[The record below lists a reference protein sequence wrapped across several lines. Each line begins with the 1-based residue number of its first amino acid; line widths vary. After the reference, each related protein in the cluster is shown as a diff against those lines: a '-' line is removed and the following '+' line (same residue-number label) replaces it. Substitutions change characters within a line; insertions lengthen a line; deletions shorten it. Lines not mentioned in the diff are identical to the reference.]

1 MSFTTRPTLQGTFGM
16 VSTTHWIASQAAM
29 GVLER
34 GGNAFDAAVTAGF
47 VLHVVE
53 PHLNGP
59 GGEVPA
65 IVATAENA
73 SPKVLCGQGPA
84 PTGATIEHFR
94 SLGMD
99 LVPGS
104 GPLAAAVPGA
114 VDAWLLMLRDHGTL
128 RLEDVLEP
136 AIGYAEHGHPLVG
149 RVSDTVATVRDLFE
163 QEWHTSADLWLHDG
177 KPPAPGSVFRNPTY
191 ARTLHR
197 LVEEARASGS
207 GREAQIDAAR
217 RAWGEGFV
225 AEAVEQFSRR
235 PFRDSS
241 GGRHPG
247 LVTGADMASFSAGWE
262 EPVTLDW
269 EGWTIAKTAPWGQ
282 GPVLLETLATLAAL
296 GDSEALDPSTAHGIH
311 AQAEAL
317 KLAFAD
323 REAWYGDSGDVP
335 VKTLLSADYA
345 RERAALIGPEA
356 SAELRPGSPDG
367 RKPRLATYVER
378 LTGRRTDLAD
388 VTTGEP
394 TVQTDGVTRGDTCH
408 VDVVDRWGNM
418 VSATPS
424 GGWLQSSP
432 TIPELGFPLGSRL
445 QMFWLEEGLSSSLA
459 PGRRPRTTLSPT
471 MVHRDG
477 LAYMACGTPGGDQQ
491 DQWQLL
497 FLLRHLYAG
506 QSVQEAI
513 DAPMWNTAS
522 LPASFYPRD
531 MEPAV
536 LVMEDRIDADAV
548 NELAG
553 KGHRVRFSG
562 PWTLGRMCAVTRDPD
577 TGMLSAGANPR
588 GMQGYAC
595 GR

>member
-1 MSFTTRPTLQGTFGM
+1 
-16 VSTTHWIASQAAM
+16 
-29 GVLER
+29 
-34 GGNAFDAAVTAGF
+34 
-47 VLHVVE
+47 
-53 PHLNGP
+53 
-59 GGEVPA
+59 
-65 IVATAENA
+65 
-73 SPKVLCGQGPA
+73 
-84 PTGATIEHFR
+84 
-94 SLGMD
+94 
-99 LVPGS
+99 
-104 GPLAAAVPGA
+104 
-114 VDAWLLMLRDHGTL
+114 
-128 RLEDVLEP
+128 
-136 AIGYAEHGHPLVG
+136 
-149 RVSDTVATVRDLFE
+149 VRDLFAE
-163 QEWHTSADLWLHDG
+163 DWHSSAELWLQDG
-177 KPPAPGSVFRNPTY
+177 RPPAPGRVFRNPAY
-191 ARTLHR
+191 ARTLRR
-197 LVEEARASGS
+197 LVQEAAAAGPD
-207 GREAQIDAAR
+207 REAQVDAAR
-217 RAWGEGFV
+217 RAWREGFV
-225 AEAVEQFSRR
+225 AEAVDAFSGT

-247 LVTGADMASFSAGWE
+247 LVTGADLAAFSASWE
-262 EPVTLDW
+262 EPATLEW
-269 EGWTIAKTAPWGQ
+269 HGWTVAKTESWGQ
-282 GPVLLETLATLAAL
+282 GPVLLQTLAILAAL
-296 GDSEALDPSTAHGIH
+296 DDAAVLDPSTAEGIH
-311 AQAEAL
+311 AQTEAL

-335 VKTLLSADYA
+335 VKTLLSAEYA

-367 RKPRLATYVER
+367 REPRLSTYVEQ
-378 LTGRRTDLAD
+378 LTGRRTELAD
-388 VTTGEP
+388 ATTGEP
-394 TVQTDGVTRGDTCH
+394 TVKADGVTGGDTCH

-432 TIPELGFPLGSRL
+432 TIPDLGFPLGSRL

-477 LAYMACGTPGGDQQ
+477 VPYLACGTPGGDQQ

-497 FLLRHLYAG
+497 FLLRHLAG
-506 QSVQEAI
+506 GRSLQEAI

-536 LVMEDRIDADAV
+536 LVMEDRVDTDAAE
-548 NELAG
+548 ELER

-562 PWTLGRMCAVTRDPD
+562 PWSLGRMCAVARDPE
-577 TGMLSAGANPR
+577 TGVLSAGANPR

>member
-65 IVATAENA
+65 IVATADDP
-73 SPKVLCGQGPA
+73 SPTVLCGQGPA
-84 PTGATIEHFR
+84 PSGATIEHFR
-94 SLGMD
+94 SLGME

-128 RLEDVLEP
+128 TLEEVLEP

-163 QEWHTSADLWLHDG
+163 QDWHTSAELWLHEG
-177 KPPAPGSVFRNPTY
+177 KPPAPGSAFRNPAY
-191 ARTLHR
+191 ARTLRR
-197 LVEEARASGS
+197 LVEESKAVGS
-207 GREAQIDAAR
+207 PREAQVDAAR
-217 RAWGEGFV
+217 TAWSEGFV
-225 AEAVEQFSRR
+225 AEAVDEFSRR

-247 LVTGADMASFSAGWE
+247 LVTGADMAAFSASWE

-269 EGWTIAKTAPWGQ
+269 EGWTVAKTQSWGQ
-282 GPVLLETLATLAAL
+282 GPVLLQTLATLAAL
-296 GDSEALDPSTAHGIH
+296 DDDEALDPSTARGIH
-311 AQAEAL
+311 AQTEAL

-335 VKTLLSADYA
+335 VKTLLSAEYA
-345 RERAALIGPEA
+345 RERAALVGPEA
-356 SAELRPGSPDG
+356 SADLRPGSPDG
-367 RKPRLATYVER
+367 RVPRLSTYVQR

-477 LAYMACGTPGGDQQ
+477 VPYLACGTPGGDQQ

-497 FLLRHLYAG
+497 FLLRHLSAG
-506 QSVQEAI
+506 QSLQEAI

-536 LVMEDRIDADAV
+536 LVMEDRVDADAV
-548 NELAG
+548 EELEG
-553 KGHRVRFSG
+553 KGHRVRLSG
-562 PWTLGRMCAVTRDPD
+562 PWTLGRMCAVARDPD
-577 TGMLSAGANPR
+577 TGTLSAGANPR

>member
-47 VLHVVE
+47 LLHVVE

-65 IVATAENA
+65 IVATAENPA
-73 SPKVLCGQGPA
+73 PKVLCGQGPA
-84 PTGATIEHFR
+84 PSGATIEHFR
-94 SLGMD
+94 SLDME
-99 LVPGS
+99 LIPGS

-114 VDAWLLMLRDHGTL
+114 VDGWLLMLRDHGTM

-163 QEWHTSADLWLHDG
+163 QDWHTSADLWMQDG
-177 KPPAPGSVFRNPTY
+177 KPPAPGGLFKNPTY
-191 ARTLHR
+191 ARTLSR
-197 LVEEARASGS
+197 LVEEARAAGS
-207 GREAQIDAAR
+207 ARDSQIDAAR
-217 RAWGEGFV
+217 KAWGEGFV
-225 AEAVEQFSRR
+225 AEAVEDFSRR

-241 GGRHPG
+241 GGSHPG
-247 LVTGADMASFSAGWE
+247 LVTGADMAAFSASWE
-262 EPVTLDW
+262 DPVTLDW
-269 EGWTIAKTAPWGQ
+269 EGWSVAKTPPWGQ
-282 GPVLLETLATLAAL
+282 GPVLLQTLATLAAL
-296 GDSEALDPSTAHGIH
+296 EDEEALDPSSAHGIH

-335 VKTLLSADYA
+335 MKTLLSAEYA
-345 RERAALIGPEA
+345 RERAGLVGPAA
-356 SAELRPGSPDG
+356 SGELRPGSPDG
-367 RKPRLATYVER
+367 RDPRLSTYVR
-378 LTGRRTDLAD
+378 QLTGRRTDLAD

-394 TVQTDGVTRGDTCH
+394 TVSTDGATRGDTCH

-477 LAYMACGTPGGDQQ
+477 VPSMACGTPGGDQQ

-497 FLLRHLYAG
+497 FLLRHLSGG
-506 QSVQEAI
+506 QSLQAAI
-513 DAPMWNTAS
+513 DAPMWNTTS
-522 LPASFYPRD
+522 VPASFYPRD

-536 LVMEDRIDADAV
+536 LVLEDRVDDDTVQAL
-548 NELAG
+548 EG
-553 KGHRVRFSG
+553 KGHQVRLSG
-562 PWTLGRMCAVTRDPD
+562 PWTLGRMCAVTRDAD
-577 TGMLSAGANPR
+577 SGVLSAGANPR